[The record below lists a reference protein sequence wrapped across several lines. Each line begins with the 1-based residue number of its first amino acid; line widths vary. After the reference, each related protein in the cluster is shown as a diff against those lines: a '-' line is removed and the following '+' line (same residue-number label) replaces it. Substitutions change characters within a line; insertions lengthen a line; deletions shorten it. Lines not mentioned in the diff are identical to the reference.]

1 MKFGLIRYDH
11 LPKWHTP
18 RKSVA
23 RWEKVSCF
31 AMTESR
37 LNKIV
42 SLSFNVTV
50 GVLEKFSVV
59 TSLYRSLCLCQR
71 ILRVE
76 GVRPEFSRYKLTK

>member
-1 MKFGLIRYDH
+1 
-11 LPKWHTP
+11 
-18 RKSVA
+18 
-23 RWEKVSCF
+23 
-31 AMTESR
+31 MTESR

-42 SLSFNVTV
+42 SSSSRFNVSL

-76 GVRPEFSRYKLTK
+76 GVHPESSRYKFGRRSKRSMSREIQVTNRTDNRQSAY